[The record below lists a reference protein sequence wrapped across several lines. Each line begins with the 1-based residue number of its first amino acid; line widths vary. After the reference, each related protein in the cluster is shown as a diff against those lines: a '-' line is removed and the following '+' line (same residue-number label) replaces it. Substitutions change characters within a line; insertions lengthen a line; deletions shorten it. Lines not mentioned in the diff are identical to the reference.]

1 MSYFVDI
8 LSRVGD
14 IFLPS
19 CSQVFSLLN
28 VKFRSIFDHIKV
40 QSKEGNPLFYTH
52 THTHKSH
59 KSDEEI
65 HYKNF

>member
-1 MSYFVDI
+1 MSIY
-8 LSRVGD
+8 
-14 IFLPS
+14 
-19 CSQVFSLLN
+19 
-28 VKFRSIFDHIKV
+28 DHIKV
-40 QSKEGNPLFYTH
+40 QSKEGNPLFYTY